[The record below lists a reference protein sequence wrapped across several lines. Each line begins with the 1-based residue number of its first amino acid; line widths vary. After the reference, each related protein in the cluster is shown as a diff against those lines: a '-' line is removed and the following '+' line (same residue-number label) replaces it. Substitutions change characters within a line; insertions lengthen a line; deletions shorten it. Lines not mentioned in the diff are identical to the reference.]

1 MMRRARRAT
10 APRARRNLKSSMAGN
25 LKAAF
30 QQRDSTQVVLN
41 ATETVQLAIP
51 ANTNGATTVRN
62 VTKLLCGTEFFQ
74 HYAGMYDQFKIDG
87 VSVSAEIVYN
97 TFGQAAMTFP
107 NVITAWDR
115 NGIDKATANVV
126 TNPEGG
132 QNITNVPIVPGPYQ
146 VSSYS
151 SAVSRAYYPGARW
164 GITRRLIASSLQEK
178 SIYLPTVKTAEV
190 LTESTLYAAWNPD
203 FLLSVLLGN
212 QTATCQTLVFN
223 LTWSWV
229 VSLRGLRKSTL
240 DVVPIPNANSLG
252 YAGTNAGTVASG
264 TNNTM
269 IPASMTVEN
278 NAGVVTVSNP
288 VYTTQVQNTGG
299 VTSVSNNSW
308 TVDALKM
315 YLNEIMYTIGASK
328 VDAILFD
335 TNNVH
340 VIPQSTAA
348 TAINIPAGSTTQL
361 SCVMIAFGTAM
372 TMGNGVTGY
381 NFSIFVCG
389 NGNDAQHAINVATDQ
404 STLVVYS
411 EPFIVYGVNLP
422 NQSGGT
428 AESVV
433 TTDLLTTVG
442 STTTKSPAIMYA
454 NTATGADAA
463 VDVAAGSVLTVSGTY
478 QASVAYPVVKA
489 LQSFV
494 TGVNSNDGQALL
506 ENY

>member
-1 MMRRARRAT
+1 MRRTRRAT
-10 APRARRNLKSSMAGN
+10 ATRPTSSRRNLRSTMAGN

-115 NGIDKATANVV
+115 NGIDKAVASQVSQD
-126 TNPEGG
+126 G
-132 QNITNVPIVPGPYQ
+132 QNTLSNVPIVPGPYQ

-164 GITRRLIASSLQEK
+164 GITRRLVASSLQEK

-240 DVVPIPNANSLG
+240 DVIPTPAANSLG
-252 YAGTNAGTVASG
+252 YANTNDGTVASG
-264 TNNTM
+264 TNNAM
-269 IPASMTVEN
+269 IPVSMTTTN
-278 NAGVVTVSNP
+278 NGGVVTTENPIYTSMVQSMGGQLSSSSN
-288 VYTTQVQNTGG
+288 T
-299 VTSVSNNSW
+299 W
-308 TVDALKM
+308 TIDSFKM
-315 YLNEIMYTIGASK
+315 YLNNVFYNAGISQVNALDLNYDQIGIEEPS
-328 VDAILFD
+328 
-335 TNNVH
+335 
-340 VIPQSTAA
+340 QSNQNLIISGGSSSVMRVRLVVFA
-348 TAINIPAGSTTQL
+348 TAGTLGAGVKGYNISAYLFGNANTNAHTVTISTDADTYVIASNEFDIYGINLPETSTGANSEVKINVKTTTGSSTDVVGSLLYAYSGTVEDTAVTIASGALPVVAGT
-361 SCVMIAFGTAM
+361 V
-372 TMGNGVTGY
+372 GNGVL
-381 NFSIFVCG
+381 N
-389 NGNDAQHAINVATDQ
+389 
-404 STLVVYS
+404 
-411 EPFIVYGVNLP
+411 
-422 NQSGGT
+422 
-428 AESVV
+428 
-433 TTDLLTTVG
+433 
-442 STTTKSPAIMYA
+442 
-454 NTATGADAA
+454 
-463 VDVAAGSVLTVSGTY
+463 
-478 QASVAYPVVKA
+478 PVVLVSKT
-489 LQSFV
+489 FV
-494 TGVNSNDGQALL
+494 TGLFSNDNQKLISA
-506 ENY
+506 

>member
-1 MMRRARRAT
+1 MRRTRRAT
-10 APRARRNLKSSMAGN
+10 ATRPATTRRNLRSTMAGN

-30 QQRDSTQVVLN
+30 QQRDATQVVLN

-115 NGIDKATANVV
+115 NGIDKAVASQVSQD
-126 TNPEGG
+126 G
-132 QNITNVPIVPGPYQ
+132 QNTLSNVPIVPGPYQ

-164 GITRRLIASSLQEK
+164 GITRRLVASSLQEK

-240 DVVPIPNANSLG
+240 DVIPTPAANSLG

-264 TNNTM
+264 TNNAM
-269 IPASMTVEN
+269 IPISMSTEN
-278 NAGVVTVSNP
+278 A
-288 VYTTQVQNTGG
+288 GG
-299 VTSVSNNSW
+299 VTTTTNPIYSSMVQTMGGQLSSSSNSW
-308 TVDALKM
+308 TIDSFKM
-315 YLNEIMYTIGASK
+315 YLNNIFYNAGVSSVNAIDLNFDQLTIENPS
-328 VDAILFD
+328 
-335 TNNVH
+335 
-340 VIPQSTAA
+340 QAA
-348 TAINIPAGSTTQL
+348 QALTIT
-361 SCVMIAFGTAM
+361 
-372 TMGNGVTGY
+372 
-381 NFSIFVCG
+381 
-389 NGNDAQHAINVATDQ
+389 
-404 STLVVYS
+404 
-411 EPFIVYGVNLP
+411 
-422 NQSGGT
+422 GGT
-428 AESVV
+428 ANVLRARLVV
-433 TTDLLTTVG
+433 FATAGTLGSGVQGYNISGYLFGNANTNAHTVNIATDANTYVIASAQFDVLGISLPDSSTGANSEVKVNVK
-442 STTTKSPAIMYA
+442 TTTGSSTDVVSSLMYA
-454 NTATGADAA
+454 YSGTVEDTATSIIAGALP
-463 VDVAAGSVLTVSGTY
+463 VVSG
-478 QASVAYPVVKA
+478 VVGGGVLNPVVLVMKT
-489 LQSFV
+489 FV
-494 TGVNSNDGQALL
+494 TGLFSNDNQKLVSA
-506 ENY
+506 

>member
-10 APRARRNLKSSMAGN
+10 APRARRNLKSTMAGN

-132 QNITNVPIVPGPYQ
+132 QNLTNVPIVPGPYQ

-240 DVVPIPNANSLG
+240 DVIPIPNANSLG

-269 IPASMTVEN
+269 IPASMTVDN

-315 YLNEIMYTIGASK
+315 YLNEVMYNIGVGK
-328 VDAILFD
+328 VDAITFD
-335 TNNVH
+335 NNNLH
-340 VIPQSTAA
+340 VVEASNAG
-348 TAINIPAGSTTQL
+348 TAINLPAGSSTIMP
-361 SCVMIAFGTAM
+361 CVMVAFATTM
-372 TMGNGVTGY
+372 TLGNGTTGY
-381 NFSIFVCG
+381 NLTIFLCG
-389 NGNDAQHAINVATDQ
+389 NGNSNAHVINVATDAN
-404 STLVVYS
+404 TFVVYS
-411 EPFIVYGVNLP
+411 EPFAVYGINLP
-422 NQSGGT
+422 NQSGAT

-433 TTDLLTTVG
+433 TTSLLTTVG
-442 STTTKSPAIMYA
+442 STTTNSPAIMYA
-454 NTATGADAA
+454 NTDTTAEAA
-463 VDVAAGSVLTVSGTY
+463 VNVAAGSVLVVAGTNT
-478 QASVAYPVVKA
+478 ASSAYPVVKV

-494 TGVNSNDGQALL
+494 TAVNSNDGQVVLA
-506 ENY
+506 NY